1 MDPLLLF
8 SKKIIASCKKGAII
22 ESMEQTNKSKNL
34 GILFII
40 CSAFFF
46 ALMNLFVKLAG
57 DVPTMQKAFF
67 RNAVALV
74 SSLFVLLKNREN
86 LIVPKGSMKYV
97 LFRCIA
103 GTLGIICNF
112 YAIGKLPI
120 ADASILNKLSPFFAI
135 VFSVFALK
143 EKPTKLD
150 WIAVCVAFG
159 GALLVMK
166 PTFSAEA
173 IPAISGF
180 LGGLGAGLAYTF
192 LRKATSMGVKGPFI
206 VFFFSFFSCIA
217 LSPAL
222 IFNYHPMTTFQL
234 ISLILAGVGA
244 TGGQFF
250 ITAAYA
256 KAPAKEISVYDYTI
270 VLFTALFGVL
280 FLNEL
285 PDLLS
290 FIGYAVIIGISI
302 FKWLYTKKH
311 NA

>member
-1 MDPLLLF
+1 M
-8 SKKIIASCKKGAII
+8 
-22 ESMEQTNKSKNL
+22 KSRNI
-34 GILFII
+34 GIVLII
-40 CSAFFF
+40 CSAFCF

-67 RNAVALV
+67 RNAVAV
-74 SSLFVLLKNREN
+74 VTSFIVLLKKRDCF
-86 LIVPKGSMKYV
+86 IVPKGGMKYV
-97 LFRCIA
+97 WVRCIS

-143 EKPTKLD
+143 EKPTKID
-150 WIAVCVAFG
+150 WIAVVVAFI
-159 GALLVMK
+159 GALFVMK
-166 PTFSAEA
+166 PSFSVEA

-180 LGGLGAGLAYTF
+180 FGGLGAGLAYTF
-192 LRKATSMGVKGPFI
+192 LRKATSAGVKGPFI
-206 VFFFSFFSCIA
+206 VFFFSLFSCVV

-222 IFNYHPMTTFQL
+222 IFGYYPMTSFQL

-256 KAPAKEISVYDYTI
+256 HAPAKEISVYDYTI

-285 PDLLS
+285 PDVYS
-290 FIGYAVIIGISI
+290 FIGYAIIIGISI
-302 FKWLYTKKH
+302 FKWLYTRKKEK
-311 NA
+311 